1 MLYKF
6 FNGTKLRLFLS
17 FLVLTS
23 PSIKADWFALN
34 MTRGVTDVS
43 NEVFELHMLIFWI
56 CVAIGVVVFS
66 VMFYSMWAHT
76 KKKNPEPAK
85 FHENHKLE
93 IAWTIIPFL
102 ILIAMAVPASKT
114 LVKIYDDEAGDIN
127 IQVTGY
133 QWKWQYRYLE
143 DDVSFFSN
151 LSTDLDE
158 IYNLVPKG
166 ENYLQEVD
174 EMVVIPVGKK
184 VRFLITAN
192 DVIHSWW
199 MPAFAIKQDAIPG
212 FVNTAWTVVDKPGI
226 YRGKCTELCGKNHG
240 FMPIVVKV
248 VEQEEYDLWVNEKKQ
263 AAIRLAELTTKEWT
277 TAELMERGETVYD
290 INCVACH
297 QTEGQGIA
305 GIFPALAGSDIAL
318 YEKDKHIEILMEG
331 VSGAA
336 MNSFDY
342 LSEVELAAVIT
353 YTRQAWGNAEN
364 GDGEIVIPKDIVDY
378 NCLLYTSPS
387 PRDPKTSRMPSSA

>member
-1 MLYKF
+1 MTLKYLQ
-6 FNGTKLRLFLS
+6 NLRNKLISALLIFS
-17 FLVLTS
+17 VPAKT
-23 PSIKADWFALN
+23 DWFALN
-34 MTRGVTDVS
+34 MTRGVTDIS

-66 VMFYSMWAHT
+66 VMFYSMYAHT
-76 KKKNPEPAK
+76 KKKNPVAAS
-85 FHENHKLE
+85 FHENHKVE
-93 IAWTIIPFL
+93 IAWTIVPFL
-102 ILIAMAVPASKT
+102 ILIAMAIPASKT
-114 LVKIYDDEAGDIN
+114 LVKIYDDEAGDLN

-133 QWKWQYRYLE
+133 QWKWQYNYLE

-151 LSTDLDE
+151 LSTDMDE
-158 IYNLVPKG
+158 INNLVPKG

-212 FVNTAWTVVDKPGI
+212 FVNTAWTKVDKPGI

-248 VEQEEYDLWVNEKKQ
+248 VEQSEYDEWVSGKKE
-263 AAIRLAELTTKEWT
+263 AAMKMAELTTKDW
-277 TAELMERGETVYD
+277 TAEELVARGESVYAV
-290 INCVACH
+290 NCVACH
-297 QTEGQGIA
+297 QTNGQGIP
-305 GIFPALAGSDIAL
+305 GIFPALAGSDIVL
-318 YEKDKHIEILMEG
+318 NDKERNIEILMEG
-331 VSGAA
+331 VQGAA
-336 MNSFDY
+336 MNSFNY

-353 YTRQAWGNAEN
+353 YTRQSWGNENN
-364 GDGEIVIPKDIVDY
+364 GDGEIVVPKDIVDY
-378 NCLLYTSPS
+378 KK
-387 PRDPKTSRMPSSA
+387 PKI

>member
-1 MLYKF
+1 MSYL
-6 FNGTKLRLFLS
+6 TKSINNHIVKIFVVLFS
-17 FLVLTS
+17 YTTD
-23 PSIKADWFALN
+23 INADWSALN
-34 MTRGVTDVS
+34 MTRGVTGVS

-56 CVAIGVVVFS
+56 CVAIGVVVFG
-66 VMFYSMWAHT
+66 VMFYSMYAHT
-76 KKKNPEPAK
+76 KKKNPVAST
-85 FHENHKLE
+85 FHESTKVE

-102 ILIAMAVPASKT
+102 ILIAMAIPASKT

-143 DDVSFFSN
+143 DDVSFFAN

-184 VRFLITAN
+184 IRFLITAN

-212 FVNTAWTVVDKPGI
+212 FGNTAWTIVDEPGT

-240 FMPIVVKV
+240 FMPIVVKA
-248 VEQEEYDLWVNEKKQ
+248 VEQEEYDQWINDKKQ
-263 AAIRLAELTTKEWT
+263 AAMKLAELTTKNWT
-277 TAELMERGETVYD
+277 TEELIAKGQDVYAV
-290 INCVACH
+290 NCVACH
-297 QTEGQGIA
+297 QTNGEGIT
-305 GIFPALAGSDIAL
+305 GIFPALAGSDIVL
-318 YEKDKHIEILMEG
+318 NNKPRNIEILMEG
-331 VSGAA
+331 VQGAA

-342 LSEVELAAVIT
+342 LSEVELASVIT
-353 YTRQAWGNAEN
+353 YTRQSWGNDAK
-364 GDGEIVIPKDIVDY
+364 GDGTVVLPQDIVTY
-378 NCLLYTSPS
+378 KE
-387 PRDPKTSRMPSSA
+387 PKI

>member
-1 MLYKF
+1 MSYI
-6 FNGTKLRLFLS
+6 TKSINNHIVKIFVVLFS
-17 FLVLTS
+17 YTTD
-23 PSIKADWFALN
+23 INADWSALN
-34 MTRGVTDVS
+34 MTRGVTGVS

-56 CVAIGVVVFS
+56 CVAIGVVVFG
-66 VMFYSMWAHT
+66 VMFYSMYAHT
-76 KKKNPEPAK
+76 KKKNPVAST
-85 FHENHKLE
+85 FHESTKVE

-102 ILIAMAVPASKT
+102 ILIAMAIPASKT

-143 DDVSFFSN
+143 DDVSFFAN

-184 VRFLITAN
+184 IRFLITAN

-212 FVNTAWTVVDKPGI
+212 FVNTAWTIVDEPGT

-240 FMPIVVKV
+240 FMPIVVKA
-248 VEQEEYDLWVNEKKQ
+248 VEQEEYDQWINDKKQ
-263 AAIRLAELTTKEWT
+263 AAMKLAELTTKNWT
-277 TAELMERGETVYD
+277 TEELIAKGQDVYAV
-290 INCVACH
+290 NCVACH
-297 QTEGQGIA
+297 QTNGEGIT
-305 GIFPALAGSDIAL
+305 GIFPALAGSDIVL
-318 YEKDKHIEILMEG
+318 NNKPRNIEILMEG
-331 VSGAA
+331 VQGAA

-342 LSEVELAAVIT
+342 LSEVELASVIT
-353 YTRQAWGNAEN
+353 YTRQSWGNDVK
-364 GDGEIVIPKDIVDY
+364 GDGTVVLPQDIVTY
-378 NCLLYTSPS
+378 KE
-387 PRDPKTSRMPSSA
+387 PKI

>member
-1 MLYKF
+1 LLAHSKDKEM
-6 FNGTKLRLFLS
+6 S
-17 FLVLTS
+17 FKYLQNLQIKIIS
-23 PSIKADWFALN
+23 ALLIFSAPMKADWFALN
-34 MTRGVTDVS
+34 MTRGVTDIS

-56 CVAIGVVVFS
+56 CVAIGVVVFG
-66 VMFYSMWAHT
+66 VMFYSMYAHT
-76 KKKNPEPAK
+76 KKKNPVAAS
-85 FHENHKLE
+85 FHENHKVE

-102 ILIAMAVPASKT
+102 ILIAMAIPASKT
-114 LVKIYDDEAGDIN
+114 LVKIYDDEAGDLN

-133 QWKWQYRYLE
+133 QWKWQYNYLE

-151 LSTDLDE
+151 LSTDMDE
-158 IYNLVPKG
+158 INNLVPKG

-212 FVNTAWTVVDKPGI
+212 FVNTAWTKVDKPGI

-248 VEQEEYDLWVNEKKQ
+248 VEQNEYDEWVSGKKE
-263 AAIRLAELTTKEWT
+263 AAMKMAELTTKDW
-277 TAELMERGETVYD
+277 TAEELVARGESVYAV
-290 INCVACH
+290 NCVACH
-297 QTEGQGIA
+297 QTNGQGIP
-305 GIFPALAGSDIAL
+305 GIFPALAGSDVVL
-318 YEKDKHIEILMEG
+318 NNKERNIEILMEG
-331 VSGAA
+331 VQGAA
-336 MNSFDY
+336 MNSFSY

-353 YTRQAWGNAEN
+353 YTRQSWGNKEN
-364 GDGEIVIPKDIVDY
+364 GDGEIVVPKDIVDY
-378 NCLLYTSPS
+378 KK
-387 PRDPKTSRMPSSA
+387 PKI

>member
-1 MLYKF
+1 MLKKY
-6 FNGTKLRLFLS
+6 TKKSVKSLQLLLLTILS
-17 FLVLTS
+17 S
-23 PSIKADWFALN
+23 SAKADWFALN
-34 MTRGVTDVS
+34 MTRGATDIS

-56 CVAIGVVVFS
+56 CVAIGVVVFG
-66 VMFYSMWAHT
+66 VMFYSMYAHT
-76 KKKNPEPAK
+76 KKKNPIPSK
-85 FHENHKLE
+85 FHESTKLE
-93 IAWTIIPFL
+93 ITWTVIPFL
-102 ILIAMAVPASKT
+102 ILIAMAVPASMT

-133 QWKWQYRYLE
+133 QWKWQYNYLE

-166 ENYLQEVD
+166 ENYLEEVD
-174 EMVVIPVGKK
+174 EPVLIPVGKK

-199 MPAFAIKQDAIPG
+199 VPAFAIKQDAIPG
-212 FVNTAWTVVDKPGI
+212 FVNTAWTKVDKVGT

-248 VEQEEYDLWVNEKKQ
+248 VEQEEYDSWVASKKAESMQ
-263 AAIRLAELTTKEWT
+263 LAELTTKEWT
-277 TAELMERGETVYD
+277 AAELSERGESVYAT
-290 INCVACH
+290 NCVACH
-297 QTEGQGIA
+297 QVNGQGIP
-305 GIFPALAGSDIAL
+305 GIFPALAGSDIVL
-318 YEKDKHIEILMEG
+318 NNKDKNIEILMEG
-331 VSGAA
+331 VQGAA

-353 YTRQAWGNAEN
+353 YTRQAWGNAEA
-364 GDGEIVIPKDIVDY
+364 GDGEIVLPKDIVDY
-378 NCLLYTSPS
+378 KK
-387 PRDPKTSRMPSSA
+387 PKI

>member
-1 MLYKF
+1 MF
-6 FNGTKLRLFLS
+6 FRFLRNLIKSSTLLLS
-17 FLVLTS
+17 FLLVTV
-23 PSIKADWFALN
+23 INADWFALN
-34 MTRGVTDVS
+34 MTRGITDIS

-56 CVAIGVVVFS
+56 CVAIGALVFS

-76 KKKNPEPAK
+76 KKKNPVPAK

-133 QWKWQYRYLE
+133 QWKWQYKYLE

-174 EMVVIPVGKK
+174 EMVVIPAGKK

-199 MPAFAIKQDAIPG
+199 VPAFAIKQDAIPG
-212 FVNTAWTVVDKPGI
+212 FVNTAWTVVDTPGI
-226 YRGKCTELCGKNHG
+226 YIGKCTELCGKNHG

-248 VEQEEYDLWVNEKKQ
+248 VEQEEYDLWVDNKRQE
-263 AAIRLAELTTKEWT
+263 AIKLAELTTKDWSTE
-277 TAELMERGETVYD
+277 ELVQRGQEVYEV
-290 INCVACH
+290 NCVSCH
-297 QTEGQGIA
+297 MTDGQGIS
-305 GIFPALAGSDIAL
+305 GIFPALAGSEIAL
-318 YEKDKHIEILMEG
+318 YDKDRHIEILMEG
-331 VSGAA
+331 VQGAA

-353 YTRQAWGNAEN
+353 YSRQAWGNAEK
-364 GDGEIVIPKDIVDY
+364 GDGEVVVPKDIVEY
-378 NCLLYTSPS
+378 KE
-387 PRDPKTSRMPSSA
+387 PKI

>member
-1 MLYKF
+1 MAFKYLQNLQNKLISALLF
-6 FNGTKLRLFLS
+6 FSVPT
-17 FLVLTS
+17 
-23 PSIKADWFALN
+23 KADWFALN
-34 MTRGVTDVS
+34 MTRGVTDIS

-66 VMFYSMWAHT
+66 VMFYSMYAHT
-76 KKKNPEPAK
+76 KKKNPVAAS
-85 FHENHKLE
+85 FHENHKVE
-93 IAWTIIPFL
+93 IAWTIVPFL
-102 ILIAMAVPASKT
+102 ILIAMAIPASKT
-114 LVKIYDDEAGDIN
+114 LVKIYDDEAGDLN

-133 QWKWQYRYLE
+133 QWKWQYNYLE

-151 LSTDLDE
+151 LSTDMDE
-158 IYNLVPKG
+158 INNLVPKG

-212 FVNTAWTVVDKPGI
+212 FVNTAWTKVDKPGI

-248 VEQEEYDLWVNEKKQ
+248 VEQSEYDEWVSGKKE
-263 AAIRLAELTTKEWT
+263 AAMKMAELTTKDW
-277 TAELMERGETVYD
+277 TAEELVARGESVYAV
-290 INCVACH
+290 NCVACH
-297 QTEGQGIA
+297 QTNGQGIP
-305 GIFPALAGSDIAL
+305 GIFPALAGSDIVL
-318 YEKDKHIEILMEG
+318 NDKERNIEILMEG
-331 VSGAA
+331 VQGAA
-336 MNSFDY
+336 MNSFNY

-353 YTRQAWGNAEN
+353 YTRQSWGNENN
-364 GDGEIVIPKDIVDY
+364 GDGEIVVPKDIVDY
-378 NCLLYTSPS
+378 KK
-387 PRDPKTSRMPSSA
+387 PKI